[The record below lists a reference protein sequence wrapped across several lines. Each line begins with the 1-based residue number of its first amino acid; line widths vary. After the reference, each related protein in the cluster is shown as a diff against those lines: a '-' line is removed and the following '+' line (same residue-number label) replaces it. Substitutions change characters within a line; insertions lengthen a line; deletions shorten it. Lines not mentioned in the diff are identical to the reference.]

1 MYRAALYSKR
11 LSLYIGDILLI
22 DKARKIMI
30 KIKNVVSCTV
40 AFATAFAAHTA
51 FATSTSTVEIA
62 NTSNTSIN
70 QTADATANA
79 DVPNNNYES
88 VFANLALHCIHQEFP
103 NVVKHMM
110 NNGDD
115 VKAPNQLYPSF
126 YGCLDWHSSVH
137 GHWLLV
143 RMLNTAQDAVDKD
156 EIIEKLNISFTPKNI
171 QGELTS
177 LKRENNASFER
188 PYGLAWFLQLTAE
201 LRQSSLPEATKWLN
215 TLRPLEDEI
224 VARVSAWLPKL
235 AYPIRTGEHSQTA
248 FAFGLMLD
256 WAKTAGNKEFEA
268 LLTSRVKDYYQDDT
282 QCPLAY
288 EPSGQDFLSPCL
300 AEADLMRRV
309 MSKKDYSQWLSAFFP
324 SLTARTSNWLA
335 PATVTDKT
343 DGKLAHLD
351 GLNISRAWMI
361 EGIMQALPEGD
372 KRLPVLKKAL
382 SSHREA
388 GLNAVFG
395 DMHYMGSH
403 WLGSF
408 ASYLET
414 QRGLN

>member
-1 MYRAALYSKR
+1 M
-11 LSLYIGDILLI
+11 
-22 DKARKIMI
+22 KIKM
-30 KIKNVVSCTV
+30 KIKNFIRRSVALTALLATHN
-40 AFATAFAAHTA
+40 AFATNAPNAEAV
-51 FATSTSTVEIA
+51 STSSTNTVA
-62 NTSNTSIN
+62 SSLTGTS
-70 QTADATANA
+70 
-79 DVPNNNYES
+79 NNNYES

-110 NNGDD
+110 NSADD
-115 VKAPNQLYPSF
+115 VKAPNKLYPAF

-143 RMLNTAQDAVDKD
+143 RMLNTAKDAVNRD
-156 EIIEKLNISFTPKNI
+156 EIIEKLNISFTTENI
-171 QGELTS
+171 RGELAS
-177 LKRENNASFER
+177 LNRENNASFER

-201 LRQSSLPEATKWLN
+201 LRQSSIPEAKIWLD
-215 TLRPLEDEI
+215 TLLPLEEEI

-256 WAKTAGNKEFEA
+256 WAKISGNKEFEA
-268 LLTSRVKDYYQDDT
+268 LLTSRVKEYYQADK

-309 MSKKDYSQWLSAFFP
+309 MAKHEYSQWLSAFFP
-324 SLTARTSNWLA
+324 SLTASTSNWLA

-361 EGIMQALPEGD
+361 EGIISALPD
-372 KRLPVLKKAL
+372 DDARLTVLKKTLKA
-382 SSHREA
+382 HREA

-414 QRGLN
+414 QRGIK

>member
-1 MYRAALYSKR
+1 MYRTALYSKR
-11 LSLYIGDILLI
+11 LSLYIGGILLI
-22 DKARKIMI
+22 DKARNLML
-30 KIKNVVSCTV
+30 KIKNLINCT
-40 AFATAFAAHTA
+40 AALATTLATHTVCA
-51 FATSTSTVEIA
+51 SVTSTIETA
-62 NTSNTSIN
+62 NTSSASIN
-70 QTADATANA
+70 QIADATAYA

-115 VKAPNQLYPSF
+115 VKAPSQLYPAF

-143 RMLNTAQDAVDKD
+143 RMLNTTQGAVDKD
-156 EIIEKLNISFTPKNI
+156 EIIEKLNASFTPKNI
-171 QGELTS
+171 QGELVS

-201 LRQSSLPEATKWLN
+201 LRQSSLPEAKRWLN
-215 TLRPLEDEI
+215 TLLPLEEEI
-224 VARVSAWLPKL
+224 VARISAWLPKL

-361 EGIMQALPEGD
+361 EGITSALPD
-372 KRLPVLKKAL
+372 DDARLLVLKKTLEA
-382 SSHREA
+382 HREA

-414 QRGLN
+414 QRGLK

>member
-1 MYRAALYSKR
+1 M
-11 LSLYIGDILLI
+11 
-22 DKARKIMI
+22 KIKM
-30 KIKNVVSCTV
+30 KIKNFVRRSVALTALLATHN
-40 AFATAFAAHTA
+40 AFATNAPNAEGV
-51 FATSTSTVEIA
+51 STSSTNTVA
-62 NTSNTSIN
+62 SSLTGTS
-70 QTADATANA
+70 
-79 DVPNNNYES
+79 NNNYES

-110 NNGDD
+110 NSADD
-115 VKAPNQLYPSF
+115 VKAPNKLYPAF

-143 RMLNTAQDAVDKD
+143 RMLNTAQDTVDKD
-156 EIIEKLNISFTPKNI
+156 LIIKKLNTSFTTENI
-171 QGELTS
+171 QGELAS

-201 LRQSSLPEATKWLN
+201 LRQSSTPEAKIWLD
-215 TLRPLEDEI
+215 TLLPLEEEI

-256 WAKTAGNKEFEA
+256 WAKISGNKEFEA
-268 LLTSRVKDYYQDDT
+268 LLTSRVKEYYQADK

-309 MSKKDYSQWLSAFFP
+309 MAKHEYSQWLSAFFP
-324 SLTARTSNWLA
+324 SLTASTSNWLA

-361 EGIMQALPEGD
+361 EGIISALPD
-372 KRLPVLKKAL
+372 DDARLTVLKKTLKA
-382 SSHREA
+382 HREA
-388 GLNAVFG
+388 GLSAVFD

-414 QRGLN
+414 QRGLK

>member
-1 MYRAALYSKR
+1 MM
-11 LSLYIGDILLI
+11 
-22 DKARKIMI
+22 KIKM
-30 KIKNVVSCTV
+30 KIKNFIRRSVALTALLATHN
-40 AFATAFAAHTA
+40 AFATNAPNAEAV
-51 FATSTSTVEIA
+51 STSSTNTVA
-62 NTSNTSIN
+62 SSLTGTS
-70 QTADATANA
+70 
-79 DVPNNNYES
+79 NNNYES

-110 NNGDD
+110 NSADD
-115 VKAPNQLYPSF
+115 VKAPNKLYPAF

-143 RMLNTAQDAVDKD
+143 RMLNTAKDAVNRD
-156 EIIEKLNISFTPKNI
+156 EIIEKLNISFTTENI
-171 QGELTS
+171 RGELAS
-177 LKRENNASFER
+177 LNRENNASFER

-201 LRQSSLPEATKWLN
+201 LRQSSIPEAKIWLD
-215 TLRPLEDEI
+215 TLLPLEEEI

-256 WAKTAGNKEFEA
+256 WAKISGNKEFEA
-268 LLTSRVKDYYQDDT
+268 LLTSRVKEYYQADK

-309 MSKKDYSQWLSAFFP
+309 MAKHEYSQWLSAFFP
-324 SLTARTSNWLA
+324 SLTASTSNWLA

-361 EGIMQALPEGD
+361 EGIISALPD
-372 KRLPVLKKAL
+372 DDARLTVLKKTLKA
-382 SSHREA
+382 HREA
-388 GLNAVFG
+388 GLSAVFD

-414 QRGLN
+414 QRGIK

>member
-1 MYRAALYSKR
+1 MM
-11 LSLYIGDILLI
+11 
-22 DKARKIMI
+22 KIKM
-30 KIKNVVSCTV
+30 KIKNFIHRSVALTALLATHN
-40 AFATAFAAHTA
+40 AFATNAPNAEAV
-51 FATSTSTVEIA
+51 STSSTNTVA
-62 NTSNTSIN
+62 SSLTGTS
-70 QTADATANA
+70 
-79 DVPNNNYES
+79 NNNYES

-110 NNGDD
+110 NSADD
-115 VKAPNQLYPSF
+115 VKAPNKLYPAF

-143 RMLNTAQDAVDKD
+143 RMLNTAKDAVNRD
-156 EIIEKLNISFTPKNI
+156 EIIEKLNISFTTENI
-171 QGELTS
+171 RGELAS
-177 LKRENNASFER
+177 LNRENNASFER

-201 LRQSSLPEATKWLN
+201 LRQSSIPEAKIWLD
-215 TLRPLEDEI
+215 TLLPLEEEI

-256 WAKTAGNKEFEA
+256 WAKISGNKEFEA
-268 LLTSRVKDYYQDDT
+268 LLTSRVKEYYQADK

-309 MSKKDYSQWLSAFFP
+309 MAKHEYSQWLSAFFP
-324 SLTARTSNWLA
+324 SLTASTSNWLA

-361 EGIMQALPEGD
+361 EGIISALPD
-372 KRLPVLKKAL
+372 DDARLTVLKKTLKA
-382 SSHREA
+382 HREA

-414 QRGLN
+414 QRGIK

>member
-1 MYRAALYSKR
+1 MM
-11 LSLYIGDILLI
+11 
-22 DKARKIMI
+22 KIKM
-30 KIKNVVSCTV
+30 KIKNFIRSSV
-40 AFATAFAAHTA
+40 ALTAIIATHNAFAASTPTA
-51 FATSTSTVEIA
+51 EAVSTSSTNTVA
-62 NTSNTSIN
+62 SSLTGTS
-70 QTADATANA
+70 
-79 DVPNNNYES
+79 NNNYES

-110 NNGDD
+110 NSADD
-115 VKAPNQLYPSF
+115 VKAPNKLYPAF

-143 RMLNTAQDAVDKD
+143 RMLNTAQDTVDKD
-156 EIIEKLNISFTPKNI
+156 LIIKKLNTSFTTENI
-171 QGELTS
+171 QGELAS

-201 LRQSSLPEATKWLN
+201 LRQSSTPEAKIWLD
-215 TLRPLEDEI
+215 TLLPLEEEI

-256 WAKTAGNKEFEA
+256 WAKISGNKEFEA
-268 LLTSRVKDYYQDDT
+268 LLTSRVKEYYQADK

-309 MSKKDYSQWLSAFFP
+309 MAKHEYSQWLSAFFP
-324 SLTARTSNWLA
+324 SLTASTSNWLA

-388 GLNAVFG
+388 GLNAGFG

-414 QRGLN
+414 QRGLK

>member
-1 MYRAALYSKR
+1 MLK
-11 LSLYIGDILLI
+11 
-22 DKARKIMI
+22 KKM
-30 KIKNVVSCTV
+30 KIKNFIRRSV
-40 AFATAFAAHTA
+40 ALTAIIATHNA
-51 FATSTSTVEIA
+51 FATSTPTAEADSTSSISTDA
-62 NTSNTSIN
+62 SYSIGTS
-70 QTADATANA
+70 
-79 DVPNNNYES
+79 NNNYES

-110 NNGDD
+110 NSADD
-115 VKAPNQLYPSF
+115 VKAPNELYPAF

-143 RMLNTAQDAVDKD
+143 RMLNTAQDTIDKNL
-156 EIIEKLNISFTPKNI
+156 IIRKLNTSFTTENI
-171 QGELTS
+171 QGELAS
-177 LKRENNASFER
+177 LKRSNNASFER

-201 LRQSSLPEATKWLN
+201 LRQSPIPEAKIWLD
-215 TLRPLEDEI
+215 TLLPLEEEI

-256 WAKTAGNKEFEA
+256 WAKVADNKEFEA
-268 LLTSRVKDYYQDDT
+268 LLTSRVKDYYQADK
-282 QCPLAY
+282 QCPLVY

-309 MSKKDYSQWLSAFFP
+309 MAKKDYSQWLSAFFP
-324 SLTARTSNWLA
+324 ALTAKTSSWLA

-361 EGIMQALPEGD
+361 EGIMSALPD
-372 KRLPVLKKAL
+372 DDARLPILKKTL
-382 SSHREA
+382 KEHRDT

-408 ASYLET
+408 ASYLVT

>member
-1 MYRAALYSKR
+1 M
-11 LSLYIGDILLI
+11 
-22 DKARKIMI
+22 
-30 KIKNVVSCTV
+30 KIKTIVYSAV
-40 AFATAFAAHTA
+40 AFTTVLTINSAFA
-51 FATSTSTVEIA
+51 ST
-62 NTSNTSIN
+62 N
-70 QTADATANA
+70 ANA
-79 DVPNNNYES
+79 VSPAAAKEINSGSSKIIENDYES

-110 NNGDD
+110 NDGDD
-115 VKAPNQLYPSF
+115 VKAPRQLYPAF

-143 RMLNTAQDAVDKD
+143 RMLNTAQDTVNND
-156 EIIEKLNISFTPKNI
+156 EIIKKLNASFTPRNI
-171 QGELTS
+171 QGELKS

-201 LRQSSLPEATKWLN
+201 LRQSSIPEAKVWLD
-215 TLRPLEDEI
+215 TLLPLEKEI
-224 VARVSAWLPKL
+224 VVRISTWLPKL

-256 WAKTAGNKEFEA
+256 WAKTSGNEEFEA
-268 LLTSRVKDYYQDDT
+268 LLMSKVKDYYQSDKE
-282 QCPLAY
+282 CPLAY

-309 MSKKDYSQWLSAFFP
+309 MSKKDYSLWLSAFFP
-324 SLTARTSNWLA
+324 GLTSKASNWLS

-361 EGIMQALPEGD
+361 EGIMEALPEGD
-372 KRLPVLKKAL
+372 ERIPVLEKTLKA
-382 SSHREA
+382 HREA
-388 GLNAVFG
+388 GLDAVFG

-414 QRGLN
+414 KRGIH

>member
-1 MYRAALYSKR
+1 M
-11 LSLYIGDILLI
+11 
-22 DKARKIMI
+22 KIKM
-30 KIKNVVSCTV
+30 KIKNFVRRSVALTALLATHN
-40 AFATAFAAHTA
+40 AFATNAPNAEGV
-51 FATSTSTVEIA
+51 STSSTNTVA
-62 NTSNTSIN
+62 SSLTGTS
-70 QTADATANA
+70 
-79 DVPNNNYES
+79 NNNYES

-110 NNGDD
+110 NSADD
-115 VKAPNQLYPSF
+115 VKAPNRLYPTF

-143 RMLNTAQDAVDKD
+143 RMLNTAQDTVDKD
-156 EIIEKLNISFTPKNI
+156 LIIKKLNTSFTTENI
-171 QGELTS
+171 QGELAS

-201 LRQSSLPEATKWLN
+201 LRQSSTPEAKIWLD
-215 TLRPLEDEI
+215 TLLPLEEEI

-256 WAKTAGNKEFEA
+256 WAKISGNKEFEA
-268 LLTSRVKDYYQDDT
+268 LLTSRVKEYHQADK

-309 MSKKDYSQWLSAFFP
+309 MAKHEYSQWLSAFFP
-324 SLTARTSNWLA
+324 SLTASTSNWLA

-361 EGIMQALPEGD
+361 EGIISALPD
-372 KRLPVLKKAL
+372 DDARLTVLKKTLKA
-382 SSHREA
+382 HREA
-388 GLNAVFG
+388 GLSAVFD

-414 QRGLN
+414 QRGLK

>member
-1 MYRAALYSKR
+1 MYRAALYSEH
-11 LSLYIGDILLI
+11 LSLYIGDRFLI
-22 DKARKIMI
+22 EKAHETMLKKKM
-30 KIKNVVSCTV
+30 KEKNFIRSSV
-40 AFATAFAAHTA
+40 ALTAIIATHNA
-51 FATSTSTVEIA
+51 FATSTPTAEAVSTSSINTVASSSIG
-62 NTSNTSIN
+62 TSNNS
-70 QTADATANA
+70 
-79 DVPNNNYES
+79 YES

-110 NNGDD
+110 NSADD
-115 VKAPNQLYPSF
+115 VKAPNKLYPAF

-143 RMLNTAQDAVDKD
+143 RMLNTAQDVVDKD
-156 EIIEKLNISFTPKNI
+156 KIIEKLNISFTTENI
-171 QGELTS
+171 QGELAS

-201 LRQSSLPEATKWLN
+201 LRQSSIPEAKVWLD
-215 TLRPLEDEI
+215 TLQPLEKEI

-256 WAKTAGNKEFEA
+256 WAKVSDNKNFEA
-268 LLTSRVKDYYQDDT
+268 LLTSRVKEYYQADK

-300 AEADLMRRV
+300 AEADLMRRI
-309 MSKKDYSQWLSAFFP
+309 MTKKDYSQWLSAFFP
-324 SLTARTSNWLA
+324 DLTAKTASWLA

-361 EGIMQALPEGD
+361 EGIISALPD
-372 KRLPVLKKAL
+372 NDARLPVLEKTLKA
-382 SSHREA
+382 HREA

-414 QRGLN
+414 QRGIN

>member
-1 MYRAALYSKR
+1 M
-11 LSLYIGDILLI
+11 
-22 DKARKIMI
+22 M
-30 KIKNVVSCTV
+30 KIKMKIKSRIRSCV
-40 AFATAFAAHTA
+40 ALTAIIAHPNAFAASTPTDEA
-51 FATSTSTVEIA
+51 VSTSSISTDA
-62 NTSNTSIN
+62 SYSTGTS
-70 QTADATANA
+70 
-79 DVPNNNYES
+79 NNNYES

-110 NNGDD
+110 NSADD
-115 VKAPNQLYPSF
+115 VKAPNKLYPAF

-143 RMLNTAQDAVDKD
+143 RMLNTAKDTVDKD
-156 EIIEKLNISFTPKNI
+156 LIVKSLNTSFTTENI
-171 QGELTS
+171 QGELAS

-201 LRQSSLPEATKWLN
+201 LRQSSIPEAKVWLD
-215 TLRPLEDEI
+215 TLLPLEEEI

-256 WAKTAGNKEFEA
+256 WAKVADNKSFEA
-268 LLTSRVKDYYQDDT
+268 QLTARVKDYYQADKA
-282 QCPLAY
+282 CPLAY

-309 MSKKDYSQWLSAFFP
+309 MPKKAYSQWLSAFFP
-324 SLTARTSNWLA
+324 NLNASTSNWLT

-361 EGIMQALPEGD
+361 EGIISALPD
-372 KRLPVLKKAL
+372 DDARLPVLKKTLKA
-382 SSHREA
+382 HRDA

-395 DMHYMGSH
+395 DLHYMGSH

>member
-1 MYRAALYSKR
+1 MYRAALYSEH
-11 LSLYIGDILLI
+11 LSLYIGDRFLI
-22 DKARKIMI
+22 EKAHETMLKKKM
-30 KIKNVVSCTV
+30 KEKNFIRSSV
-40 AFATAFAAHTA
+40 ALTAIIATHNA
-51 FATSTSTVEIA
+51 FATSTPTAEAVSTSSINTVASSSIG
-62 NTSNTSIN
+62 TSNNS
-70 QTADATANA
+70 
-79 DVPNNNYES
+79 YES

-110 NNGDD
+110 NSADD
-115 VKAPNQLYPSF
+115 VKAPNKLYPAF

-143 RMLNTAQDAVDKD
+143 RMLNTAQDTVDKD
-156 EIIEKLNISFTPKNI
+156 LIIKKLNTSFTTENI
-171 QGELTS
+171 QGELAS

-201 LRQSSLPEATKWLN
+201 LRQSSTPEAKIWLD
-215 TLRPLEDEI
+215 TLLPLEEEI

-256 WAKTAGNKEFEA
+256 WAKISGNKEFEA
-268 LLTSRVKDYYQDDT
+268 LLTSRVKEYHQADK

-309 MSKKDYSQWLSAFFP
+309 MAKHEYSQWLSAFFP
-324 SLTARTSNWLA
+324 SLTASTSNWLA

-361 EGIMQALPEGD
+361 EGIISALPD
-372 KRLPVLKKAL
+372 DDARLTVLKKTLKA
-382 SSHREA
+382 HREA
-388 GLNAVFG
+388 GLSAVFD

-414 QRGLN
+414 QRGLK

>member
-1 MYRAALYSKR
+1 MM
-11 LSLYIGDILLI
+11 
-22 DKARKIMI
+22 KIKM
-30 KIKNVVSCTV
+30 KIKNRILSSV
-40 AFATAFAAHTA
+40 ALTAIIATPNAFAA
-51 FATSTSTVEIA
+51 STP
-62 NTSNTSIN
+62 
-70 QTADATANA
+70 TADAVSTRSINTDASYSTGTS
-79 DVPNNNYES
+79 NNNYES

-110 NNGDD
+110 NSADD
-115 VKAPNQLYPSF
+115 VKAPTKLYPAF

-156 EIIEKLNISFTPKNI
+156 EIIEKLDTSFTTENI
-171 QGELTS
+171 QGELAS

-201 LRQSSLPEATKWLN
+201 LRQSSIPEAKVWLD
-215 TLRPLEDEI
+215 TLLPLEEEI

-256 WAKTAGNKEFEA
+256 WAKVADNKNFEA
-268 LLTSRVKDYYQDDT
+268 LLTSRVKEYYQADK

-309 MSKKDYSQWLSAFFP
+309 MAKKDYSQWLSAFFP
-324 SLTARTSNWLA
+324 DLTAKTSSWLA

-361 EGIMQALPEGD
+361 EGIISALPD
-372 KRLPVLKKAL
+372 DDARLPVLKKTLKA
-382 SSHREA
+382 HREA

-414 QRGLN
+414 QRGIK